1 MYKQYQINGR
11 GATEITD
18 RMNSPEAFPLTCS
31 RFCQLVYK
39 RLNGTLASG
48 SPAMESESAQGAVET
63 AAVFEETYGALIDT
77 LSQMPKL
84 HTLRLSAS
92 QVNGIPWEAM
102 QAILAIPQLR
112 ALHIT
117 GTLDRRLLHPLEIE
131 RRASLPPAS
140 PTSLE
145 CAPRPYSDYP
155 GSSLAQRRL
164 LGALLQQPSIQHA
177 LATLAI
183 PDECLPSD
191 VFCSAQFPRLRD
203 VSLRGRRGVWAL
215 LAGELHNPHVTA
227 LAGIPNLIALE
238 LNFAAQE
245 TPGRQPI
252 WPASSPCATLPWQR
266 LRHLSVSYPDPE
278 DEVYSHLPTT
288 LRSLALRCWP
298 RHYLHT
304 LPHDAEAMNWMGW
317 SSPVLSASEMLRILR
332 RCPSDRTDAL
342 EIEYVADDDNDEE
355 LLQFIPQADR
365 RSASNAL
372 VPLRSLRVLRVHLD
386 FPDAPHPLSVNH
398 FAGHSYRDRTLVDVA
413 STFARALAPGSFT
426 QNRFVAFRV
435 VRSNDGA
442 PFEVRPVDRE
452 VEEGCGVS
460 LDDGDGPRYSSR
472 GGLSGIFPGRELYA
486 YICK

>member
-117 GTLDRRLLHPLEIE
+117 GTLDRRLLHPLEVE

-252 WPASSPCATLPWQR
+252 WPASTPCATLPWQR

-278 DEVYSHLPTT
+278 DEV
-288 LRSLALRCWP
+288 
-298 RHYLHT
+298 
-304 LPHDAEAMNWMGW
+304 
-317 SSPVLSASEMLRILR
+317 SPVLSASEMLHILR
-332 RCPSDRTDAL
+332 RCPSDRTAAL